1 MSKPGNAWTPEQAVE
16 AIKAARARG
25 DDDTAIEIERQ
36 VVTDTG
42 EEDPG
47 EVDSGE

>member
-16 AIKAARARG
+16 AIRAAQARG
-25 DDDTAIEIERQ
+25 DDDTAREIERQ
-36 VVTDTG
+36 VVEDTA

-47 EVDSGE
+47 TVDDGE